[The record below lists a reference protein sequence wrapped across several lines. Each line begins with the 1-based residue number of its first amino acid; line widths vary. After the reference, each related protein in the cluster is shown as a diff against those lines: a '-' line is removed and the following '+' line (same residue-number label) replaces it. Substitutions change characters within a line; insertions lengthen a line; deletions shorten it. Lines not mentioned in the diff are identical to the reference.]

1 MDDGVAEEAPLG
13 MRYER
18 GKFVVKENLIEQDR
32 LVPGDKRTE
41 LVAKVANSIYKFIQI
56 ETDFP

>member
-1 MDDGVAEEAPLG
+1 

-41 LVAKVANSIYKFIQI
+41 LVAKVANLIYKFIQI